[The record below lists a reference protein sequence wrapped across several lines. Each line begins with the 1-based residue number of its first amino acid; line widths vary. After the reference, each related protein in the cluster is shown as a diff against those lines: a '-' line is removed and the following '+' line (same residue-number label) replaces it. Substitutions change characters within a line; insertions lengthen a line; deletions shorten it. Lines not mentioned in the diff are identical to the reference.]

1 MRKFLLALTLL
12 SLSASSGAFA
22 QQQQRGG
29 TAEEQKACTRD
40 VQKFCRPVIDQGD
53 FTILACLKEH
63 RSKISAACDQVLKS
77 NGQ

>member
-12 SLSASSGAFA
+12 SISVSSGAFA
-22 QQQQRGG
+22 QQQRSG
-29 TAEEQKACTRD
+29 TAEEQKACNRD

-53 FTILACLKEH
+53 FTILACLKEN
-63 RSKISAACDQVLKS
+63 RTKISTACDQVLKN

>member
-12 SLSASSGAFA
+12 SIPVSSEAFA
-22 QQQQRGG
+22 QQQRSG

-63 RSKISAACDQVLKS
+63 RSKISTPCDQVLKN

>member
-1 MRKFLLALTLL
+1 MRKFLVALTLL
-12 SLSASSGAFA
+12 SISVSSGAFA
-22 QQQQRGG
+22 QQQRSG
-29 TAEEQKACTRD
+29 TPEEQKACTRD

>member
-12 SLSASSGAFA
+12 SISVSSGAFA
-22 QQQQRGG
+22 QQSRSG
-29 TAEEQKACTRD
+29 TPEEQKACNRD

-63 RSKISAACDQVLKS
+63 RSKISAACDQVLKN